1 MYYFAYGSNMSSAR
15 LRQRIPIMQIVGQAY
30 LCGYTMRCTKR
41 GKDGT
46 GKANLHPD
54 PAGIVWGV
62 LYQLTADALTLLD
75 TFEPNYAHL
84 AVTVHT
90 APVLVTYPARTY
102 ISTHLLA
109 TPCVTREY
117 HRYLIAGAH
126 EHQLPAAYIAML
138 QAIPHAPEPE
148 VSP

>member
-1 MYYFAYGSNMSSAR
+1 MSSAR
-15 LRQRIPIMQIVGQAY
+15 LRQRIPITQIVGQAY

-46 GKANLHPD
+46 GKANLHLD

-84 AVTVHT
+84 AVTVQT
-90 APVLVTYPARTY
+90 SDPPSTYAALTY
-102 ISTHLLA
+102 ISTHLLD
-109 TPCVTREY
+109 TPCVTRTY
-117 HRYLIAGAH
+117 HAYLLAGAH
-126 EHQLPAAYIAML
+126 EHQLPADYIAGL
-138 QAIPHAPEPE
+138 AAIPLVAD
-148 VSP
+148 